1 MSKRGLVIRDLPS
14 GERPRERMEQYGPEA
29 LSTAELLAIVLR
41 VGSRGES
48 AVRLAERLL
57 SEFGGLS
64 GIARARMPQL
74 SSPAGM
80 GLAKAAQVK
89 AAFELG
95 KRLATS
101 TEGGRPVV
109 RNAAD
114 AAALVMEDLRYREQE
129 CLAAIFLDT
138 RNQVIRVQIITVGT
152 LTGSPAHP
160 REVFKE
166 ALAHGCASLIVC
178 HNHPSGDPAPSREDI
193 GLTARLVKAGEM
205 IGIPLLDHII
215 IGAGRYVSIKEAGRM
230 PVSGSG

>member
-1 MSKRGLVIRDLPS
+1 MGERGLVIRDLPV
-14 GERPRERMEQYGPEA
+14 GERPRERMAQYGPEA

-57 SEFGGLS
+57 SQFGGL
-64 GIARARMPQL
+64 GGVARARIPQL
-74 SSPAGM
+74 AELPGL

-101 TEGGRPVV
+101 TEGQRPVV
-109 RNAAD
+109 RTASD
-114 AAALVMEDLRYREQE
+114 AATLVMEDLRYREQE

-138 RNQVIRVQIITVGT
+138 RNQVIRAQVLTVGT

-166 ALAHGCASLIVC
+166 ALAHGSANLILC
-178 HNHPSGDPAPSREDI
+178 HNHPSGDPTPSQDDI
-193 GLTARLVKAGEM
+193 ALTARMAKAGEVM
-205 IGIPLLDHII
+205 GVAVLDHII
-215 IGAGRYVSIKEAGRM
+215 IGAGRYVSLKEAGKM
-230 PVSGSG
+230 